1 MCSLLSNTPPV
12 PMHAALETHS
22 SAQSQTLIHPCI
34 HPLTLTLSALNAEKR
49 AYLRRCLC
57 LDPGPLDQ
65 VLLQRGKWQI
75 FPVSGRLVSLTVSL
89 SLSPSLSRSISLSS
103 FPLLPCS
110 ERSGAGRGLGVD
122 RTGLGVLFGG
132 EETSVKERKG
142 AQGDKKAIR
151 GQSSLT
157 SRRNV

>member
-1 MCSLLSNTPPV
+1 MCSLLSNTPPCPHACGSGDAQQRSV
-12 PMHAALETHS
+12 PDTHPS
-22 SAQSQTLIHPCI
+22 I
-34 HPLTLTLSALNAEKR
+34 HPLALTLSALNVEKH
-49 AYLRRCLC
+49 ASLPAVVPV
-57 LDPGPLDQ
+57 PGSRSSGSGPPATRKMADIPCQ
-65 VLLQRGKWQI
+65 WQT
-75 FPVSGRLVSLTVSL
+75 RLSPCL
-89 SLSPSLSRSISLSS
+89 SLSPGISRSISLSS

-132 EETSVKERKG
+132 EETSVKERKR

>member
-1 MCSLLSNTPPV
+1 MCSLLSNTPPCPHACGSGDAQQRSV
-12 PMHAALETHS
+12 PHS
-22 SAQSQTLIHPCI
+22 SI
-34 HPLTLTLSALNAEKR
+34 HPLTLTLSPLNAEKH
-49 AYLRRCLC
+49 ASLPAAVPV
-57 LDPGPLDQ
+57 PGSWSSGSG
-65 VLLQRGKWQI
+65 LQPPATRKMADIPCQWQT
-75 FPVSGRLVSLTVSL
+75 RLSRSL
-89 SLSPSLSRSISLSS
+89 SSLSRSISLSS

-110 ERSGAGRGLGVD
+110 EQSGAGRGLGVG